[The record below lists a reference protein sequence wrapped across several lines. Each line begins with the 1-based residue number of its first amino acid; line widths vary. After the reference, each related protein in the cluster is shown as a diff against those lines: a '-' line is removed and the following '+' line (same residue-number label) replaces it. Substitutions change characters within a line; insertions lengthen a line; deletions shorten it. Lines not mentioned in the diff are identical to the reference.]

1 MTTVSTH
8 SPKRQHGDGFGKTR
22 PRADAWGYVEYVAVF
37 MKWCAHLGAA
47 AILSW
52 ALIAAPGDIA
62 VVVGPDTPADD
73 LSFADVRKLFMGDR
87 QYWNS
92 NLRVTLLIRA
102 PAARERDVVLKT
114 IYGMTEAQFRQYW
127 ISKIFRLETS
137 IGPKIVYSTEMA
149 SELAAAIPGAVT
161 FMDSANVPKS
171 LKIVKIDGRS
181 PGEKGYRLH

>member
-1 MTTVSTH
+1 MSSVS
-8 SPKRQHGDGFGKTR
+8 KL
-22 PRADAWGYVEYVAVF
+22 AAVV
-37 MKWCAHLGAA
+37 M
-47 AILSW
+47 LSVSL
-52 ALIAAPGDIA
+52 AAAPGDVA
-62 VVVGPDTPADD
+62 VVVGPDTPVVN
-73 LSFADVRKLFMGDR
+73 LSFTDVRKLFMGDR

-102 PAARERDVVLKT
+102 PVARERDVVLKM

-137 IGPKIVYSTEMA
+137 SGPKIVYSTEMA
-149 SELAAAIPGAVT
+149 AELVTAIPGAVA
-161 FMDSANVPKS
+161 FMDSAIVPKS

>member
-1 MTTVSTH
+1 MTSVS
-8 SPKRQHGDGFGKTR
+8 KL
-22 PRADAWGYVEYVAVF
+22 AAVV
-37 MKWCAHLGAA
+37 M
-47 AILSW
+47 LSVSL
-52 ALIAAPGDIA
+52 AAAPGDVA
-62 VVVGPDTPADD
+62 VVVGPDTPVDN

-92 NLRVTLLIRA
+92 SLRVTLLVRA
-102 PAARERDVVLKT
+102 PVARERDVVLKV

-137 IGPKIVYSTEMA
+137 SGPKIVYSTEMA
-149 SELAAAIPGAVT
+149 AELVTAIPGAVA
-161 FMDSANVPKS
+161 FMDSAIVPKS

>member
-1 MTTVSTH
+1 MSTVSV
-8 SPKRQHGDGFGKTR
+8 SKL
-22 PRADAWGYVEYVAVF
+22 AAVA
-37 MKWCAHLGAA
+37 M
-47 AILSW
+47 LS
-52 ALIAAPGDIA
+52 LSLSGAPGDVA
-62 VVVGPDTPADD
+62 VVVGPNTPVDN

-127 ISKIFRLETS
+127 ISKIFRLEAS
-137 IGPKIVYSTEMA
+137 NGPKIVYSSEMVTELVTA
-149 SELAAAIPGAVT
+149 VPGAVA
-161 FMDSANVPKS
+161 FMDSAIVPKS
-171 LKIVKIDGRS
+171 LKIVKIDSRS